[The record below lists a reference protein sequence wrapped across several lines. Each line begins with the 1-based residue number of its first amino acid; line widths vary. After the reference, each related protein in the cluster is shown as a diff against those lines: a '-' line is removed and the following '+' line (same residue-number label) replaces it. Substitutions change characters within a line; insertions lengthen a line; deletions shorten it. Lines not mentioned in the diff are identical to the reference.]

1 MRLRETDLYYAMLN
15 RMTTNKIWQRN
26 VLSLYSSYDLEN
38 WKVER
43 DLINL
48 EDAEWCESNWDSAV
62 QYPTWLI
69 EGEDIIAA
77 VRAATDWRARRSI
90 TAADTL
96 KCAALCR

>member
-1 MRLRETDLYYAMLN
+1 
-15 RMTTNKIWQRN
+15 MTTNKIWQRN

-77 VRAATDWRARRSI
+77 ARAAADPRAQSATDWRARRSI

>member
-1 MRLRETDLYYAMLN
+1 
-15 RMTTNKIWQRN
+15 MTTNKIWQRN

-77 VRAATDWRARRSI
+77 VRAAMNG
-90 TAADTL
+90 ADNFHNSN
-96 KCAALCR
+96 ALTYHRFRDFREMYRF